1 MSNLLTA
8 YWCSATCGRTLLS
21 GHTSCKQVC
30 SLCLYTREAS
40 SCFLQPEVCTP
51 PSATVSGC
59 VNWVNSA
66 GVGGIDTPAVTV
78 AFMIA
83 DHSLFRTKKD
93 GLHLCTWLLHFRIL
107 HPFLYLG
114 RTSLRLLC
122 FFFFF
127 FFSELNVGFF
137 LCICQFELL
146 KKTRKLTLC
155 SMYDFSSTSV
165 WKLSEP

>member
-40 SCFLQPEVCTP
+40 GCFLQPEVCTP

-127 FFSELNVGFF
+127 FFQSSMLASFCVFAS
-137 LCICQFELL
+137 LSCL
-146 KKTRKLTLC
+146 RKLGSLHC
-155 SMYDFSSTSV
+155 VPCMTSV
-165 WKLSEP
+165 QPVFES